1 MTLAYG
7 TVTGR
12 LNEIGCC
19 AGKVAWHY
27 QVMIDEDPPFY
38 RQAVMTIVIHP
49 TSSWAIGNIGG
60 MGAESLIVLSI
71 GEDDSSLQLWST
83 LSTGLILR
91 SCHQQ

>member
-1 MTLAYG
+1 
-7 TVTGR
+7 
-12 LNEIGCC
+12 
-19 AGKVAWHY
+19 
-27 QVMIDEDPPFY
+27 
-38 RQAVMTIVIHP
+38 MTIVIHP

-60 MGAESLIVLSI
+60 IGAESLIVLMSI